1 MNGIGWRG
9 VVIAAAVLATGTVV
23 ATALLWRAEVDEAE
37 ASLLGAA
44 GTFVGIIAAG
54 LGLLWQQRAAARA
67 ALHAGV
73 YDRLAGQLT
82 KAFDPVEQL
91 TSFARFLS
99 ADLSLDAE
107 RSGGRAR
114 VALLADRFPEHQRRL
129 SAAVTTAADALDA
142 LRIYSAIDDDVA
154 WLRMPVFCAIDDMR
168 RAGETVTSCMLA
180 ALTSSDGIGASLN
193 PEPARHVS
201 TAAAALVDRAD
212 QLRYFL
218 EDALLVCQRALTA
231 DLMPRPV
238 EFRTPSDPRE
248 IALDPRPPMRGQ
260 VDAWVAS
267 HRAVVH
273 GHALMRRAAAL
284 PDHED

>member
-1 MNGIGWRG
+1 MRVTGWRG
-9 VVIAAAVLATGTVV
+9 VVVAAGVLVTGTVV
-23 ATALLWRAEVDEAE
+23 ATALFWQADVDEAE

-44 GTFVGIIAAG
+44 GTFIGIIAAG

-67 ALHAGV
+67 SLRASI
-73 YDRLAGQLT
+73 YDRLAGQLAT
-82 KAFDPVEQL
+82 AFEPVEKL
-91 TSFARFLS
+91 TSFARFLPTEL
-99 ADLSLDAE
+99 ALDAE
-107 RSGGRAR
+107 QSGGHAR
-114 VALLADRFPEHQRRL
+114 VASLADKLPEHQRRL

-154 WLRMPVFCAIDDMR
+154 WLRMPVFCATDDMQ
-168 RAGETVTSCMLA
+168 RAGESVTSCILV
-180 ALTSSDGIGASLN
+180 ALTSSDGIGALLD
-193 PEPARHVS
+193 PERASRVS
-201 TAAAALVDRAD
+201 SAAVALVDRAD
-212 QLRYFL
+212 QLRCFL

-238 EFRTPSDPRE
+238 EFRTPGDPRE
-248 IALDPRPPMRGQ
+248 IALDPRPPMRGR

-284 PDHED
+284 PDHEA